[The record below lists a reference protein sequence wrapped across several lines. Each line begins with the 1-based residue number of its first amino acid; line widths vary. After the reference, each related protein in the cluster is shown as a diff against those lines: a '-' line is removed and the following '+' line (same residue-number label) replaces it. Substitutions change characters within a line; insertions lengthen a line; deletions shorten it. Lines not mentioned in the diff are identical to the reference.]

1 MWRQMN
7 KNECNLQNVCKFVTR
22 MGSKECK
29 MNNECEHLG
38 ENLYFSAF
46 GPSSIGSHHSL
57 RVFIHQLSVL
67 KGDGEL
73 TLNYL

>member
-7 KNECNLQNVCKFVTR
+7 KNEGNLQNVCKFVT
-22 MGSKECK
+22 
-29 MNNECEHLG
+29 NNECEHLG